1 MNSEQ
6 DLLYPAFQKF
16 YSALSSLERFHKEK
30 SFFENISSLDT
41 FFSEFRNVTFVLQKS
56 LAHTDYKLLYEN
68 LRDKYFSGLKWF
80 VDTRN
85 ETTKQHPF
93 ELIKKIEITAYM
105 PWGSFEILEKQFS
118 VNDDKPLAS
127 VIDEAKSFLNKINP
141 IEVFFSA
148 RFFFYKQGISD
159 NVFTKIPQGIKAMYV
174 FLEEFYK
181 QITNKS
187 QATEELLRLIR
198 KHPVIC
204 MPQDMLLVNDYV
216 YYPAEN
222 EFEMIGRWGFSM
234 DSSFGGKTLPRTP
247 LKNFHHWYKKLGK
260 NDFERFVAMH
270 VMMRT
275 RQEIFPAFML
285 IFQDDTY
292 EIDAWDADNKTTLY
306 RKINETAQQ
315 ILREDVKEV
324 LFEYSMI
331 SIPDKPEILDMYA
344 KDRQKLAE
352 EEWLVLLKVDDQ
364 LNEEEYSFHVPGLKC
379 SGYIANKI
387 KAGSNKKLLFGAINM
402 LPIIQAFK
410 QKKEKSA
417 QAE

>member
-1 MNSEQ
+1 MSSEQ
-6 DLLYPAFQKF
+6 DLLYPTFQKF
-16 YSALSSLERFHKEK
+16 YSALSSLERFRKEK

-56 LAHTDYKLLYEN
+56 LAHTDYMSLYEK
-68 LRDKYFSGLKWF
+68 LRNKYLSELKWF
-80 VDTRN
+80 VENRN
-85 ETTKQHPF
+85 ETTKEHPF
-93 ELIKKIEITAYM
+93 ELVKKIEITAYM

-118 VNDDKPLAS
+118 VNDDQPLVS
-127 VIDEAKSFLNKINP
+127 VIDEAKTFLNKINP

-148 RFFFYKQGISD
+148 RFLFYKQTSGE
-159 NVFTKIPQGIKAMYV
+159 NVFTKIPQGIKAMYE
-174 FLEEFYK
+174 FLTELYK
-181 QITNKS
+181 QISNKS
-187 QATEELLRLIR
+187 QLTENLLDLIR
-198 KHPVIC
+198 THSVIC

-247 LKNFHHWYKKLGK
+247 LKNFLHWYKDLGE
-260 NDFERFVAMH
+260 NNFERFVAMH
-270 VMMRT
+270 IAMRT
-275 RQEIFPAFML
+275 KEEIVPVFML

-292 EIDAWDADNKTTLY
+292 EIDMFNAENKTTLY
-306 RKINETAQQ
+306 RKIHETAKQV
-315 ILREDVKEV
+315 LNDNVKEV
-324 LFEYSMI
+324 FLEYSML
-331 SIPDKPEILDMYA
+331 SMPNKPKMLNMYS

-352 EEWLVLLKVDDQ
+352 EEWLVLVKVDDQ
-364 LNEEEYSFHVPGLKC
+364 LNEEEYHLYVPGLKC
-379 SGYIANKI
+379 PGYIANEI
-387 KAGSNKKLLFGAINM
+387 KAGSNKKLLYGAINM

>member
-1 MNSEQ
+1 MSSEQ

-16 YSALSSLERFHKEK
+16 YSALNSLERFHKEK

-41 FFSEFRNVTFVLQKS
+41 FFSEFKSIVETMEYILQNTPYDSWRKAQKS
-56 LAHTDYKLLYEN
+56 RVWNEFSWFFKI
-68 LRDKYFSGLKWF
+68 RDG
-80 VDTRN
+80 VIHR
-85 ETTKQHPF
+85 HPF
-93 ELIKKIEITAYM
+93 KLSKKIAITAYL
-105 PWGSFEILEKQFS
+105 PGCRLDIYNKEFS
-118 VNDDKPLAS
+118 ISDDQPLAS
-127 VIDEAKSFLNKINP
+127 VIDDAKNFLDKIDSV
-141 IEVFFSA
+141 EVFFSA
-148 RFFFYKQGISD
+148 RFSFYKQDTSEDI
-159 NVFTKIPQGIKAMYV
+159 FAKIPQGVKAMYD
-174 FLEEFYK
+174 FLAEFYAQFPEK
-181 QITNKS
+181 N
-187 QATEELLRLIR
+187 QAIEELLKLIK
-198 KHPVIC
+198 KHSIIC
-204 MPQDMLLVNDYV
+204 VPQDMILVNDYV

-222 EFEMIGRWGFSM
+222 EFEMIGRCGFTTNY
-234 DSSFGGKTLPRTP
+234 SFGGKSIPRTP